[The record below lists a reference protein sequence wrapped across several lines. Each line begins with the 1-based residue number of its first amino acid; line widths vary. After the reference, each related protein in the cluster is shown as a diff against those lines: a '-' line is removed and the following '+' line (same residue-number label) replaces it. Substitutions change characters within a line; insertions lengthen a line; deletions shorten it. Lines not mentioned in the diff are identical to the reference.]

1 MLIVDI
7 INFIVASLFFAL
19 ACYFTPITFLWGW
32 LEDKGII
39 KWSTIYV
46 INIVLGVIIA
56 IFLVGD
62 EFDKYTSTN
71 ESKNYAYICTG
82 SQSKRYH
89 KTEDCI
95 GLSRCSRTI
104 EKVSVKDAKELG
116 RTPCGYCY

>member
-1 MLIVDI
+1 MKQLSIILLLI
-7 INFIVASLFFAL
+7 
-19 ACYFTPITFLWGW
+19 
-32 LEDKGII
+32 
-39 KWSTIYV
+39 
-46 INIVLGVIIA
+46 IVLFAGCNNPQGRKVKA
-56 IFLVGD
+56 
-62 EFDKYTSTN
+62 YN
-71 ESKNYAYICTG
+71 EVYICTG